1 MMLSSARDA
10 ILHVCEVV
18 LHLLH
23 LDRLLSLGHGDA
35 GAKSA
40 SLDEDRHTHADKGGD
55 NNNDKEKPEWTMTI
69 EALSPRTFSNKV
81 NKPLPSMHEDAAT
94 DRSAQ
99 ATQVCD
105 QDEKTADKDETS
117 GAIVDANVAPCV
129 TQGEE
134 PPKTD
139 AVARQPESPPAS
151 TFVSERFPDDLSPKK
166 RAADTDDAALRQ
178 PEEEEPHL
186 ERTRSELDL
195 LALASGPLEAA
206 GMGSK
211 VPSDSDSLEKKPA
224 FGEDLDRVSI
234 ESNATDD
241 TEEDRM
247 RALDDSSV
255 QQGRRSSDNG
265 RRSLNDRPPSGA
277 KRSHRSTT
285 KLRLKRGKSDSADL
299 SSSDDEERL
308 QSELYASSPRC
319 MPQVNRASFTSI

>member
-1 MMLSSARDA
+1 MLSAARDA
-10 ILHVCEVV
+10 LLHVREVV

-35 GAKSA
+35 DTKSA
-40 SLDEDRHTHADKGGD
+40 NLDEDRHTHADKGGD
-55 NNNDKEKPEWTMTI
+55 NGKEEPEWTMTI
-69 EALSPRTFSNKV
+69 ETLSPRTFSNKV
-81 NKPLPSMHEDAAT
+81 NKPLPSMHEDVVT

-99 ATQVCD
+99 STQVCD
-105 QDEKTADKDETS
+105 HDAKTADKDEPS

-134 PPKTD
+134 SPKTD

-151 TFVSERFPDDLSPKK
+151 TFVSERFPHDLSPKK
-166 RAADTDDAALRQ
+166 GAVDTDDAALRQ

-186 ERTRSELDL
+186 ERTRSELNL
-195 LALASGPLEAA
+195 LALASASLEAA

-224 FGEDLDRVSI
+224 FGEDLERVSI

-277 KRSHRSTT
+277 KRSHRWTT
-285 KLRLKRGKSDSADL
+285 KLRPKRAKSDSADV
-299 SSSDDEERL
+299 SSSDDEQQL